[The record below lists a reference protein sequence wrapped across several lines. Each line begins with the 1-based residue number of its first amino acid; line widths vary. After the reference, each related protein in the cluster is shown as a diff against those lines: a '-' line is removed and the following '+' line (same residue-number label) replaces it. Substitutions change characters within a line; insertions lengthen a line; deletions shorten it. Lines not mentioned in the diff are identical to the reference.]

1 MHSRFKT
8 AAAGPPY
15 HPASPLPHLTIM
27 KRLAIAAL
35 LTLAAQ
41 ASAQDARPIDEF
53 RRLMVVG
60 DGRAA
65 LAALGRD
72 PAHKALHGCVAG
84 RIEGSADEPV
94 PAQLEQH
101 PAAWAIVRAYRG
113 YWRAALSDAGDA
125 ARAGLLARLNQ
136 LLPGQGWDRTSLDAA
151 TNEAK
156 RRLEGMGLRAITGV
170 TWPYYELMLWT
181 AEDRREF
188 RVDLSDQVV
197 TVPVVFMDG
206 FISKGWLSYGSC
218 ERFGAGG
225 WTASGTLYA
234 IRSRYDLDSE
244 AFRVS
249 YLGHEGRHFADN
261 RDHPGLEQPELEY
274 RAKLTELVLSR
285 DSTRRLFD
293 QFLHS
298 GQRGRGAPHAHAE
311 YWLVRHLEDALLA
324 SASRAGWAGVPDQRL
339 REAAAALLAAST
351 GQAGRFLPD

>member
-1 MHSRFKT
+1 
-8 AAAGPPY
+8 
-15 HPASPLPHLTIM
+15 M

-35 LTLAAQ
+35 LTLAAP
-41 ASAQDARPIDEF
+41 AFAQDARPIDAF

-65 LAALGRD
+65 LAALARD
-72 PAHKALHGCVAG
+72 PAHDDLHDCVAG
-84 RIEGSADEPV
+84 RIGAATDEPV

-113 YWRAALSDAGDA
+113 YWRAALGGAGDA

-151 TNEAK
+151 TSEAK
-156 RRLEGMGLRAITGV
+156 RQLEGMGLRAITGV

-181 AEDRREF
+181 AEDRQEY
-188 RVDLSDQVV
+188 RVDLLDQVV

-206 FISKGWLSYGSC
+206 FISRGWLSYGSC

-225 WTASGTLYA
+225 WTANGTLYA
-234 IRSRYDLDSE
+234 VRSRYDVASE

-261 RDHPGLEQPELEY
+261 RDRPGLEQPELEY

-285 DSTRRLFD
+285 DSTRKLFD

-311 YWLVRHLEDALLA
+311 YWLVRHLQEALLP
-324 SASRAGWAGVPDQRL
+324 SAPQPDWATVPDQRL
-339 REAAAALLAAST
+339 REAAAALLAASARRT
-351 GQAGRFLPD
+351 GNRFLPD